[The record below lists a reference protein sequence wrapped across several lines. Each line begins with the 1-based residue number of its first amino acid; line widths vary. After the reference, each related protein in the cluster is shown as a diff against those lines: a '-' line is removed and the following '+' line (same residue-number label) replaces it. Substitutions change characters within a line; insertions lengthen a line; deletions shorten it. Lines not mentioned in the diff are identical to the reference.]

1 MRKLSLKIVGGL
13 VIAICLLHNSIA
25 IAATKSKSELNS
37 NQAETQRKIDQT
49 EKELDG
55 IQKEKSQ
62 TLKQVEELTGQISEY
77 ETQIRKLNQE
87 IDGLNDKIKQ
97 EESNLKKAEE
107 DYSKQEK
114 LLEDR
119 LVATYEAGETSYLD
133 FILSSASITE
143 LISNYYLVTEVATSD
158 TELLEKIQNQKKE
171 IEEAKQKLEDSKKE
185 LDTSKASK
193 QQVATQLQS
202 SKKEKDTQVAKLNQE
217 EKQTQAELDQF
228 EADKREIQ
236 AELAA
241 IAKKEKEESNKNNN
255 SNTGGNTSNSG
266 NSGSSGNNGGSNS
279 GSSNNAGSGS
289 SSASGFVFPVAGLSK
304 ANIRNKNFPSYAGHT
319 GIDVNIN
326 VSGKTIV
333 AAKGG
338 TVQRSKAYINNGKYY
353 SYGECIVINHGGGV
367 ATLYAHGSP
376 GSRRVSVGQTVQAGQ
391 AIMTVGTTGNS
402 TGEHLHFEV
411 LINGNPVNP
420 LPYLP

>member
-1 MRKLSLKIVGGL
+1 MRKLSLKILGGL

-25 IAATKSKSELNS
+25 IAATKSELNN
-37 NQAETQRKIDQT
+37 NQAETQKKIEDTKKELNGIQT
-49 EKELDG
+49 EKSE
-55 IQKEKSQ
+55 

-87 IDGLNDKIKQ
+87 IDGLNEKIKQ
-97 EESNLKKAEE
+97 EETNLKKAEE
-107 DYSKQEK
+107 DYTKQEK

-171 IEEAKQKLEDSKKE
+171 IEEAKAKLEDSKKE

-193 QQVATQLQS
+193 QQVSTQLQN
-202 SKKEKDTQVAKLNQE
+202 SKKEKNSQVAKLNQE

-241 IAKKEKEESNKNNN
+241 IAAQEKKAAEEANKNNN

-266 NSGSSGNNGGSNS
+266 NNGNTSGSNS
-279 GSSNNAGSGS
+279 GSSGSNTP
-289 SSASGFVFPVAGLSK
+289 SASGFVFPVSGLSK
-304 ANIRNKNFPSYAGHT
+304 ANIANKNFPSYKGHT

-326 VSGKTIV
+326 VTGKTIV

-338 TVQRSKAYINNGKYY
+338 TVQRSKAYIKDGKYY

-367 ATLYAHGSP
+367 ATLYAHGLP
-376 GSRRVSVGQTVQAGQ
+376 GSRRVTVGQTVQAGQ

-402 TGEHLHFEV
+402 SGDHLHFEV

>member
-1 MRKLSLKIVGGL
+1 MRKLSLKILGGL

-25 IAATKSKSELNS
+25 IAATKSELNN
-37 NQAETQRKIDQT
+37 NQAETQKKIEDTKKELNGIQT
-49 EKELDG
+49 EKSE
-55 IQKEKSQ
+55 

-87 IDGLNDKIKQ
+87 IDGLNEKIKQ
-97 EESNLKKAEE
+97 EETNLKKAEE
-107 DYSKQEK
+107 DYTKQEK

-171 IEEAKQKLEDSKKE
+171 IEEAKAKLEDSKKE

-193 QQVATQLQS
+193 QQVSTQLQN
-202 SKKEKDTQVAKLNQE
+202 SKKEKNSQVAKLNQE

-241 IAKKEKEESNKNNN
+241 IAAQEKKAEQEANKNNN

-266 NSGSSGNNGGSNS
+266 NNGNTSGSNS
-279 GSSNNAGSGS
+279 GSSGSNTP
-289 SSASGFVFPVAGLSK
+289 SASGFVFPVSGLSK
-304 ANIRNKNFPSYAGHT
+304 ANIANKNFPSYKGHT

-326 VSGKTIV
+326 VTGKTIV

-353 SYGECIVINHGGGV
+353 SYGEFIVINHHDGTMT
-367 ATLYAHGSP
+367 AYAHMLE
-376 GSRRVSVGQTVQAGQ
+376 GSRTVQPGDKVSQGQ
-391 AIMTVGTTGNS
+391 KIGLVGS
-402 TGEHLHFEV
+402 TGRSTGPHLHFEV
-411 LINGNPVNP
+411 RVNARPVNP
-420 LPYLP
+420 IPYL

>member
-1 MRKLSLKIVGGL
+1 MRKLSLKIVGGI
-13 VIAICLLHNSIA
+13 VIAICLLQNSIA
-25 IAATKSKSELNS
+25 IAATKSELNS
-37 NQAETQRKIDQT
+37 NQAETQKKINETKEELNGIKT
-49 EKELDG
+49 EKSE
-55 IQKEKSQ
+55 

-97 EESNLKKAEE
+97 EETNLKKAEE

-228 EADKREIQ
+228 EKDKREIQ

-241 IAKKEKEESNKNNN
+241 IAAQEKKAAEDAKNQANKNHN
-255 SNTGGNTSNSG
+255 SSTGGNAN
-266 NSGSSGNNGGSNS
+266 NSGSSGNSSS
-279 GSSNNAGSGS
+279 GSSGS
-289 SSASGFVFPVAGLSK
+289 STPSASGFVFPVAGLSR

-338 TVQRSKAYINNGKYY
+338 TVQRSKAYINNGHYY

-420 LPYLP
+420 MPYLP

>member
-1 MRKLSLKIVGGL
+1 MRKLSLKILGGL

-25 IAATKSKSELNS
+25 IQKKIEDTKKELNG
-37 NQAETQRKIDQT
+37 IQT
-49 EKELDG
+49 EKSE
-55 IQKEKSQ
+55 

-87 IDGLNDKIKQ
+87 IDGLNEKIKQ
-97 EESNLKKAEE
+97 EETNLKKAEE
-107 DYSKQEK
+107 DYTKQEK

-171 IEEAKQKLEDSKKE
+171 IEEAKAKLEDSKKE

-193 QQVATQLQS
+193 QQVSTQLQN
-202 SKKEKDTQVAKLNQE
+202 SKKEKNSQVAKLNQE

-241 IAKKEKEESNKNNN
+241 IAAQEKKAAEEANKNNN

-266 NSGSSGNNGGSNS
+266 NNGNTSGSNS
-279 GSSNNAGSGS
+279 GSSGSNTP
-289 SSASGFVFPVAGLSK
+289 SASGFVFPVSGLSK
-304 ANIRNKNFPSYAGHT
+304 ANIANKNFPSYKGHT

-326 VSGKTIV
+326 VTGKTIV

-367 ATLYAHGSP
+367 ATLYAHGAP